1 MILSLRNSFDRHG
14 IELFMTTTI
23 KEKKVRGSVVVNAD
37 RCKGCGFC
45 VEFCPTTALKLSEQ
59 YNQKGYHTPLLITQE
74 LCNGCNICGLMCPDF
89 AIYGFIY
96 AKKKV
101 TV

>member
-1 MILSLRNSFDRHG
+1 MVVTN
-14 IELFMTTTI
+14 E
-23 KEKKVRGSVVVNAD
+23 KKKVRGSVVILAE

-45 VEFCPTTALKLSEQ
+45 VEFCPPDALKLSEQ
-59 YNQKGYHTPLLITQE
+59 YNQKGYHPPILISEE

-96 AKKKV
+96 MKKKPLGNNPAGKRKDEG
-101 TV
+101 